1 MAKLK
6 FVWGSM
12 SSGKT
17 LKLISTAYNL
27 EENGIQIMV
36 LKPSLDTRDGEGII
50 RTRAGLERKC
60 VMIDKDVDLYK
71 AIKTYRNVLATQ
83 FEILKWVLIDECQ
96 FLTEEQVDQLS
107 DVVDL
112 LGINVMC
119 FGLRTDFQTKLFEG
133 SKRLFEIADDLEE
146 IKSSCACGE
155 KKTSINARFDE
166 NGEIVTE
173 GNQIMVGGNEKYKAI
188 CRLCWKDKLNEKKN
202 KEKIIVSYET
212 ANQEK
217 GV

>member
-36 LKPSLDTRDGEGII
+36 LKPSLDTRDGEGVIK
-50 RTRAGLERKC
+50 TRAGLERKC

-71 AIKTYRNVLATQ
+71 AIKTYRNVLAAQ
-83 FEILKWVLIDECQ
+83 FEVLKWVLIDESQ

-112 LGINVMC
+112 LGVNVMC

-166 NGEIVTE
+166 NGEIITE
-173 GNQIMVGGNEKYKAI
+173 GNQIMVGGNDKYKAI
-188 CRLCWKDKLNEKKN
+188 CRLCWKEKLNKKKN
-202 KEKIIVSYET
+202 KEENNS
-212 ANQEK
+212 
-217 GV
+217 